1 MTSRAPRVWIT
12 RAEPGAARTAARLL
26 ALGMEPVVRPLL
38 AIQTLSPELPDL
50 DAFAALAFTSV
61 NGVAAFAGLSARRD
75 RPVFA
80 VGDATA
86 QAARDVGFARVD
98 SADGDLAALARRIAA
113 GAAGPVLA
121 AVAET
126 PVGDLAAAVRG
137 CGDGAGRGVAVQAVA
152 VYRARSTGA
161 APPDLF
167 DAVLVHSPRA
177 GRSLANAGGAVFAT
191 AVIAAISPAAAA
203 PLQALGLSPVVA
215 PAPREDALL
224 DVLQA
229 ALGKRDPRV

>member
-86 QAARDVGFARVD
+86 QAARDAGFARVD

-126 PVGDLAAAVRG
+126 PAGDLAAAVR
-137 CGDGAGRGVAVQAVA
+137 
-152 VYRARSTGA
+152 
-161 APPDLF
+161 
-167 DAVLVHSPRA
+167 RA
-177 GRSLANAGGAVFAT
+177 GGGA
-191 AVIAAISPAAAA
+191 
-203 PLQALGLSPVVA
+203 
-215 PAPREDALL
+215 
-224 DVLQA
+224 
-229 ALGKRDPRV
+229 